1 MIKKLFLAIICLT
14 ISYSSYSQSITFE
27 SPTLTQALIGNVIKI
42 DYKYT
47 YASPGNIY
55 CGINLLNDWTYV
67 SFLGGAGTPVAAGTD
82 VTGSLYITIPDSTT
96 LTADLTG
103 LHNYKINIELQ
114 NSSFGWVAGSYPS
127 AQINMTKTTDW
138 TGAIDNDWS
147 KMGNWSVDVPNRLST
162 VSIPASKD
170 VAIYASVGANVDNL
184 TIDPTSTFTIYG
196 GGSLLPTNTVTG
208 NIMYNVYVPDTNWH
222 LVASPL
228 IGAQYDNTWVTNN
241 DIASGSISASNKGI
255 SLYNNNAP
263 NPTTGQWSYFQGG
276 TSETF
281 QSGVGYGLKKGTSGG
296 NFAFTGTMPTVLNP
310 SISQNDNNWNL
321 VGNSFPSY
329 MDVSAFITSN
339 GTSGLNQLSD
349 AFQAI
354 YVWDSANANYVALT
368 TGYIHPGQAFFV
380 NSKVNPGTV
389 SITKAMQSHQVSL
402 PFYKSSSP
410 TLNLSVSNAT
420 SSKKIQINYFDDKTK
435 GLDPG
440 FDIGMFDGVASDFSL
455 YTHLPENNEGIAFV
469 NQALPTSEIE
479 STIIP
484 IGLKAN
490 AGQEL
495 TFSLEAIN
503 LPSEVQVY
511 LEDRASKT
519 FTSLNNNN
527 VNIVLNE
534 SVNGTGKYFLHLS
547 SKSLNVDSNILEGV
561 SVYFSDNSN
570 LRVKGLSNTN
580 ASLKLFNL
588 LGKQILNTS
597 FVSNGVKDISL
608 PKLSKGIY
616 IVQVASE
623 NGTLN
628 KKIILE

>member
-1 MIKKLFLAIICLT
+1 MC
-14 ISYSSYSQSITFE
+14 
-27 SPTLTQALIGNVIKI
+27 
-42 DYKYT
+42 
-47 YASPGNIY
+47 
-55 CGINLLNDWTYV
+55 
-67 SFLGGAGTPVAAGTD
+67 
-82 VTGSLYITIPDSTT
+82 
-96 LTADLTG
+96 
-103 LHNYKINIELQ
+103 
-114 NSSFGWVAGSYPS
+114 
-127 AQINMTKTTDW
+127 
-138 TGAIDNDWS
+138 
-147 KMGNWSVDVPNRLST
+147 
-162 VSIPASKD
+162 
-170 VAIYASVGANVDNL
+170 
-184 TIDPTSTFTIYG
+184 
-196 GGSLLPTNTVTG
+196 
-208 NIMYNVYVPDTNWH
+208 
-222 LVASPL
+222 
-228 IGAQYDNTWVTNN
+228 
-241 DIASGSISASNKGI
+241 
-255 SLYNNNAP
+255 
-263 NPTTGQWSYFQGG
+263 
-276 TSETF
+276 
-281 QSGVGYGLKKGTSGG
+281 
-296 NFAFTGTMPTVLNP
+296 
-310 SISQNDNNWNL
+310 
-321 VGNSFPSY
+321 
-329 MDVSAFITSN
+329 
-339 GTSGLNQLSD
+339 
-349 AFQAI
+349 FQAI

-455 YTHLPENNEGIAFV
+455 FTHLPENNEGIAFV

-503 LPSEVQVY
+503 LPSEIQVY

-616 IVQVASE
+616 IVQIASE
-623 NGTLN
+623 NRTLN